1 MRRILLACAVV
12 VPVLLAGCT
21 PTPQPAPNTPAPTIV
36 APTMQLMC
44 TPEEGGPAAP
54 CTQAEYDAMVERD
67 KLYDEAKK
75 VLARFTAEFENLA
88 SEGAPASEEL
98 LSHTSGPFTAATKEE
113 LSQGFKFTGGD
124 FKTVWV
130 KRLVGESQAGS
141 VVALEAC
148 TDSTAVTV
156 VRDGKEVGRGRIAEQ
171 RYFFGQT
178 PEGIK
183 IVAADNIEVES
194 CGN

>member
-67 KLYDEAKK
+67 KLYDEAKS
-75 VLARFTAEFENLA
+75 VLNQYNAEFERLA
-88 SEGAPASEEL
+88 REGAPASEEIL
-98 LSHTSGPFTAATKEE
+98 NYTA
-113 LSQGFKFTGGD
+113 GD
-124 FKTVWV
+124 FTQP
-130 KRLVGESQAGS
+130 RSAD
-141 VVALEAC
+141 A
-148 TDSTAVTV
+148 DS
-156 VRDGKEVGRGRIAEQ
+156 
-171 RYFFGQT
+171 
-178 PEGIK
+178 
-183 IVAADNIEVES
+183 
-194 CGN
+194 

>member
-67 KLYDEAKK
+67 KLYDEAKS
-75 VLARFTAEFENLA
+75 VLNQYNAEFERLA
-88 SEGAPASEEL
+88 REGAPASEEIL
-98 LSHTSGPFTAATKEE
+98 NYTAGDFTQFTKDEFSH
-113 LSQGFKFTGGD
+113 GFEFEGGE

-130 KRLVGESQAGS
+130 KRLMGDSRGGS
-141 VVALEAC
+141 ILALKTC
-148 TDSTAVTV
+148 TDTTSITV
-156 VRDGKEVGRGRIAEQ
+156 KQGTKVVGKGRKAEES
-171 RYFFGQT
+171 YFFGNT
-178 PEGIK
+178 PRGLA
-183 IVAADNIEVES
+183 IVAAQNVEVS
-194 CGN
+194 TC

>member
-67 KLYDEAKK
+67 KLYDEAKS
-75 VLARFTAEFENLA
+75 VLNQYNAEFDRLARTGE
-88 SEGAPASEEL
+88 PASEKL
-98 LSHTSGPFTAATKEE
+98 LSLTAGDFTEVTKEE
-113 LSQGFKFTGGD
+113 LSHQLRYSNGEV
-124 FKTVWV
+124 KTVWV
-130 KRLVGESQAGS
+130 KRLVGESKAGS
-141 VVALEAC
+141 VVAFTMC
-148 TDSTAVTV
+148 VDTSSITIMQGDKTV
-156 VRDGKEVGRGRIAEQ
+156 GKGRLAEQ
-171 RYFFGQT
+171 RIFFGPTSQ
-178 PEGIK
+178 GLK
-183 IVAADNIEVES
+183 IVAADNLQVS
-194 CGN
+194 TC